1 MNARLCLLACAVA
14 QSLSVSAF
22 ADESEIERIIVT
34 GDFKSE
40 SIQELSASASLFS
53 ETEIAARD
61 AKYLDELL
69 NQAANVNFTAGASR
83 GRFVQVRGI
92 GLRSQFVDPINPSVG
107 MVIDGIN
114 YSGLGGAAMLFD
126 VDQVEIYRGPQGT
139 RFGADAMAGMI
150 HMESA
155 DPTVT
160 PSLKVK
166 LGAGNYNA
174 WDAGIAAATGFGE
187 KSSVRASFYQ
197 NKSDGYM
204 KNAYLGRDDTQNIDE
219 QVGRI
224 KLHSQLTEH
233 WRAEFVAHF
242 MDIDNGYD
250 AFTLDNSRI
259 SVADQPG
266 KDTQESNAFGL
277 SNIYTGF
284 DFADIALNLT
294 ALDADMLYSYDE
306 DWVCNDPQEPALCKA
321 GLHPWGYSSTDSYE
335 RERQDHSAELRFTSK
350 AGDWVGGLYYQSR
363 EVDLLRQYTWNDG
376 DFTSNYDS
384 DNLAIYGQ
392 VETPISD
399 KTRLVTGLRVERNE
413 GDYMDVHG
421 VSETVDDTM
430 IGGKVA
436 LEYQVV
442 PRTMIYTSISRGY
455 KAGGINAEAIA
466 KANDEGLSQDA
477 EFFLNHRTFDPEYL
491 WNAEFGVKGSSADQR
506 LNLRI
511 TAFYMYR
518 DNIQLK
524 AWKTEDQQFAGYFDN
539 GNSGENYGLEIEGE
553 YAYSPRLTL
562 SGSLGFLESEIDGFV
577 TADGIDQTDRDQA
590 QAPNYQYAINA
601 RFNITDALSV
611 SVGMEGKDEYYF
623 SNSHDSQAPHAN
635 LVNASIGYQADY
647 WDLNF
652 WVRNA
657 LDEDTYTRGFEFGNN
672 PVNEYATQT
681 YVQYGEPRVAG
692 VSFTYEL

>member
-14 QSLSVSAF
+14 QSLSLSAH
-22 ADESEIERIIVT
+22 ADESDIEKIIVT

-53 ETEIAARD
+53 EADIASRE

-83 GRFVQVRGI
+83 GKFVQIRGI
-92 GLRSQFVDPINPSVG
+92 GLRSQFVDPVNPSVG
-107 MVIDGIN
+107 VVIDGIN

-139 RFGADAMAGMI
+139 RFGADALAGMI

-155 DPTVT
+155 EPTLE
-160 PSLKVK
+160 PSVKVK

-174 WDAGIAAATGFGE
+174 WDAGIAAGTGFGE

-197 NKSDGYM
+197 NKSDGYVD
-204 KNAYLGRDDTQNIDE
+204 NQYLDSNSQNIDE
-219 QVGRI
+219 QVARI
-224 KLHSQLTEH
+224 KLHSQITEH
-233 WRAEFVAHF
+233 WRTELVAHY

-259 SVADQPG
+259 SVADEPG
-266 KDTQESNAFGL
+266 KDTQESVAVGL
-277 SNIYTGF
+277 SNIYSGF
-284 DFADIALNLT
+284 NFADVQFNLT
-294 ALDADMLYSYDE
+294 GLDADLLYSYDE
-306 DWVCNDPQEPALCKA
+306 DWVCNDPEQPALCLE
-321 GLHPWGYSSTDSYE
+321 GLHPYAYSSTDSYQ
-335 RERQDHSAELRFTSK
+335 RDRQDYTAELQLSGK
-350 AGDWVGGLYYQSR
+350 AGSWVTGLYYQSR
-363 EVDLLRQYTWNDG
+363 DVDLLRQYTWNAG
-376 DFTSNYDS
+376 DFTSTYDS
-384 DNLAIYGQ
+384 ENIALYGQ
-392 VETPISD
+392 IETPISD

-413 GDYMDVHG
+413 GQYSDSAAV
-421 VSETVDDTM
+421 VENVDDTM
-430 IGGKVA
+430 VGAKVA

-477 EFFLNHRTFDPEYL
+477 DFFLNHRTFDPEYL
-491 WNAEFGVKGSSADQR
+491 WNAEFGVKGSSADKR

-553 YAYSPRLTL
+553 YAVSKRLTL
-562 SGSLGFLESEIDGFV
+562 TGSVGALDSEIDGFV
-577 TADGIDQTDRDQA
+577 TAEGVDQSDRDQA
-590 QAPNYQYAINA
+590 QAPHYQYALNA
-601 RFNITDALSV
+601 RFDITDALFV
-611 SVGMEGKDEYYF
+611 NLGVEGKDEYYF
-623 SNSHDSQAPHAN
+623 SNSHNSKSPSYN
-635 LVNASIGYQADY
+635 LVNASVGYQAEY
-647 WDLNF
+647 WGVNF

-657 LDEDTYTRGFEFGNN
+657 LDKDYYNRGFKFGNN
-672 PVNEYATQT
+672 PVNGYIAQT
-681 YVQYGEPRVAG
+681 YVQYAEPRVAG
-692 VSFTYEL
+692 VSFNYGF

>member
-1 MNARLCLLACAVA
+1 MNARLCLLATAVA
-14 QSLSVSAF
+14 QSLSFSAF
-22 ADESEIERIIVT
+22 ADDRDIERIIVT

-53 ETEIAARD
+53 EIEIASRD

-107 MVIDGIN
+107 MIIDGIN

-139 RFGADAMAGMI
+139 RFGADALAGMI

-155 DPTVT
+155 DPTLE
-160 PSLKVK
+160 PSIKVK
-166 LGAGNYNA
+166 LGMGTYNS
-174 WDAGIAAATGFGE
+174 WDAGVAAATGFGE

-204 KNAYLGRDDTQNIDE
+204 KNAYLGRDDTQGIDE
-219 QVGRI
+219 QVARI

-233 WRAEFVAHF
+233 WRIELVGHF

-250 AFTLDNSRI
+250 AFTLDNSRT

-266 KDTQESNAFGL
+266 KDVQESNAFNL

-284 DFADIALNLT
+284 DFADVELNLS
-294 ALDADMLYSYDE
+294 ALDADLLYSYDE
-306 DWVCNDPQEPALCKA
+306 DWVCNDPAQPALCKA
-321 GLHPWGYSSTDSYE
+321 GLHPWGYSSTDSYQ
-335 RERQDHSAELRFTSK
+335 RDRTDNTAELRFNSK
-350 AGDWVGGLYYQSR
+350 GGNWVSGVYYQSR
-363 EVDLLRQYTWNDG
+363 DVDLLRQYTWNEG
-376 DFTSNYDS
+376 DFTSSYESENIA
-384 DNLAIYGQ
+384 LYGQ
-392 VETPISD
+392 IETPISD

-413 GDYMDVHG
+413 GDYSDIYG
-421 VSETVDDTM
+421 VSESIDDTM
-430 IGGKVA
+430 VGGKVA

-442 PRTMIYTSISRGY
+442 PRTMIYTSVSRGY

-491 WNAEFGVKGSSADQR
+491 WNAEFGVKGKSADQR

-524 AWKTEDQQFAGYFDN
+524 AWKTEGQQFAGYFDN
-539 GNSGENYGLEIEGE
+539 GSSGDNYGLEIEGE
-553 YAYSPRLTL
+553 YALSPRLTL
-562 SGSLGFLESEIDGFV
+562 SGSLGWLESEIDGFV
-577 TADGIDQTDRDQA
+577 TADGVDQSGREQA
-590 QAPNYQYAINA
+590 QAPNYQYAMNA
-601 RFNITDALSV
+601 RFNITDALAV
-611 SVGMEGKDEYYF
+611 NVGMEGKDEYYF
-623 SNSHDSQAPHAN
+623 SNSHNSQSPSVN
-635 LVNASIGYQADY
+635 LLNASIAYQADY
-647 WDLNF
+647 WGLNF

-657 LDEDTYTRGFEFGNN
+657 LDEDTYNRGFQFGNN

-692 VSFTYEL
+692 VSFSYEL

>member
-14 QSLSVSAF
+14 QSLSLSAH
-22 ADESEIERIIVT
+22 ADESDIEKIIVT
-34 GDFKSE
+34 GDFKNE

-53 ETEIAARD
+53 EADIASRE

-83 GRFVQVRGI
+83 GKFVQIRGI
-92 GLRSQFVDPINPSVG
+92 GLRSQFVDPVNPSVG
-107 MVIDGIN
+107 VVIDGIN

-139 RFGADAMAGMI
+139 RFGADALAGMI

-155 DPTVT
+155 EPTLE
-160 PSLKVK
+160 PSVKVK

-174 WDAGIAAATGFGE
+174 WDAGIAAGTGFGE

-197 NKSDGYM
+197 NKSDGYVD
-204 KNAYLGRDDTQNIDE
+204 NQYLDSNSQNIDE
-219 QVGRI
+219 QVARI
-224 KLHSQLTEH
+224 KLHSQITEH
-233 WRAEFVAHF
+233 WRTELVAHY

-250 AFTLDNSRI
+250 AFTLDNTRI
-259 SVADQPG
+259 SVADEPG
-266 KDTQESNAFGL
+266 KDTQESVAVGL
-277 SNIYTGF
+277 SNIYSGF
-284 DFADIALNLT
+284 NFADVQFNLT
-294 ALDADMLYSYDE
+294 GLDADLLYSYDE
-306 DWVCNDPQEPALCKA
+306 DWVCNDPEQPALCLE
-321 GLHPWGYSSTDSYE
+321 GLHPYAYSSTDSYQ
-335 RERQDHSAELRFTSK
+335 RDRQDYTAELQLSGK
-350 AGDWVGGLYYQSR
+350 AGNWVSGLYYQSR
-363 EVDLLRQYTWNDG
+363 DVDLLRQYTWNAG
-376 DFTSNYDS
+376 DFTSTYDS
-384 DNLAIYGQ
+384 ENIALYGQ
-392 VETPISD
+392 IETPISD

-413 GDYMDVHG
+413 GQYSDSAAV
-421 VSETVDDTM
+421 VENVDDTM
-430 IGGKVA
+430 VGAKVA

-477 EFFLNHRTFDPEYL
+477 DFFLNHRTFDPEYL
-491 WNAEFGVKGSSADQR
+491 WNAEFGVKGSSADKR

-553 YAYSPRLTL
+553 YAVSKRLTL
-562 SGSLGFLESEIDGFV
+562 TGSVGALDSEIDGFV
-577 TADGIDQTDRDQA
+577 TAEGVDQSDRDQA
-590 QAPNYQYAINA
+590 QAPHYQYALNA
-601 RFNITDALSV
+601 RFDITDALFV
-611 SVGMEGKDEYYF
+611 NLGVEGKDEYYF
-623 SNSHDSQAPHAN
+623 SNSHNSKSPSYN
-635 LVNASIGYQADY
+635 LVNASVGYQAEY
-647 WDLNF
+647 WGVNF

-657 LDEDTYTRGFEFGNN
+657 LDKDYYNRGFKFGNN
-672 PVNEYATQT
+672 PVNGYIAQT
-681 YVQYGEPRVAG
+681 YVQYAEPRVAG
-692 VSFTYEL
+692 VSFNYGF

>member
-14 QSLSVSAF
+14 QSLSLSAH
-22 ADESEIERIIVT
+22 ADESDIEKIIVT

-53 ETEIAARD
+53 EADIASRE

-83 GRFVQVRGI
+83 GKFVQIRGI
-92 GLRSQFVDPINPSVG
+92 GLRSQFVDPVNPSVG
-107 MVIDGIN
+107 VVIDGIN

-139 RFGADAMAGMI
+139 RFGADALAGMI

-155 DPTVT
+155 EPTLE
-160 PSLKVK
+160 PSVKVK

-174 WDAGIAAATGFGE
+174 WDAGIAAGTGFGE

-197 NKSDGYM
+197 NKSDGYVD
-204 KNAYLGRDDTQNIDE
+204 NQYLDNNSQNIDE
-219 QVGRI
+219 QVARI
-224 KLHSQLTEH
+224 KLHSQITEH
-233 WRAEFVAHF
+233 WRTELVAHY

-259 SVADQPG
+259 SVADEPG
-266 KDTQESNAFGL
+266 KDTQESVAVGL
-277 SNIYTGF
+277 SNIYSGF
-284 DFADIALNLT
+284 NFADVQFNLT
-294 ALDADMLYSYDE
+294 GLDADLLYSYDE
-306 DWVCNDPQEPALCKA
+306 DWVCNDPEQPALCLE
-321 GLHPWGYSSTDSYE
+321 GLHPYAYSSTDSYQ
-335 RERQDHSAELRFTSK
+335 RDRQDYTAELQLSGK
-350 AGDWVGGLYYQSR
+350 AGNWVTGLYYQSR
-363 EVDLLRQYTWNDG
+363 DVDLLRQYTWNAG
-376 DFTSNYDS
+376 DFTSTYDS
-384 DNLAIYGQ
+384 ENIALYGQ
-392 VETPISD
+392 IETPISD

-413 GDYMDVHG
+413 GQYSDSAAV
-421 VSETVDDTM
+421 VENVDDTM
-430 IGGKVA
+430 VGAKVA

-477 EFFLNHRTFDPEYL
+477 DFFLNHRTFDPEYL
-491 WNAEFGVKGSSADQR
+491 WNAEFGVKGSSADKR

-553 YAYSPRLTL
+553 YAVSKRLTL
-562 SGSLGFLESEIDGFV
+562 TGSVGALDSEIDGFV
-577 TADGIDQTDRDQA
+577 TAEGVDQSDRHQA
-590 QAPNYQYAINA
+590 QAPHYQYALNA
-601 RFNITDALSV
+601 RFDITDALFV
-611 SVGMEGKDEYYF
+611 NLGVEGKDEYYF
-623 SNSHDSQAPHAN
+623 SNSHNSKSPSYN
-635 LVNASIGYQADY
+635 LVNASVGYQAEY
-647 WDLNF
+647 WGVNF

-657 LDEDTYTRGFEFGNN
+657 LDKDYYNRGFKFGNN
-672 PVNEYATQT
+672 PVNGYIAQT
-681 YVQYGEPRVAG
+681 YVQYAEPRVAG
-692 VSFTYEL
+692 VSFNYGF

>member
-1 MNARLCLLACAVA
+1 MNARLCLLATAVA
-14 QSLSVSAF
+14 QSLSFSAF
-22 ADESEIERIIVT
+22 ADDSDIERIIVT

-53 ETEIAARD
+53 DTEIASRD

-107 MVIDGIN
+107 MIIDGIN

-139 RFGADAMAGMI
+139 RFGADALAGMI

-155 DPTVT
+155 DPTLE

-166 LGAGNYNA
+166 LGMGTYNS
-174 WDAGIAAATGFGE
+174 WDAGVAAATGFGE

-204 KNAYLGRDDTQNIDE
+204 KNAYLGRDDTQGIDE
-219 QVGRI
+219 QVARI

-233 WRAEFVAHF
+233 WRTEFVAHF

-250 AFTLDNSRI
+250 AFTLDNSRT

-266 KDTQESNAFGL
+266 KDEQESNAFSL
-277 SNIYTGF
+277 SNIFTGF
-284 DFADIALNLT
+284 DFADVELNLST
-294 ALDADMLYSYDE
+294 LDADLLYSYDE
-306 DWVCNDPQEPALCKA
+306 DWVCNDPDQPALCKA
-321 GLHPWGYSSTDSYE
+321 GLHPWGYSSTDSYQ
-335 RERQDHSAELRFTSK
+335 RDRQDNTAELRFDSK
-350 AGDWVGGLYYQSR
+350 GGNWVTGLYYQSR
-363 EVDLLRQYTWNDG
+363 DVDLLRQYTWNDG
-376 DFTSNYDS
+376 DFKSNYES
-384 DNLAIYGQ
+384 ENLALYGQ
-392 VETPISD
+392 IETHISD

-413 GDYMDVHG
+413 GDYSDIYG
-421 VSETVDDTM
+421 VNESVEDTM
-430 IGGKVA
+430 VGGKVA

-442 PRTMIYTSISRGY
+442 PRTMIYTSVSRGY

-491 WNAEFGVKGSSADQR
+491 WNAEFGVKGKSADQR

-524 AWKTEDQQFAGYFDN
+524 AWKTEGQQFAGYFDN
-539 GNSGENYGLEIEGE
+539 GSSGENYGLEIEGE
-553 YAYSPRLTL
+553 FALSPRLTL
-562 SGSLGFLESEIDGFV
+562 SGSLGLLESEIDGFF
-577 TADGIDQTDRDQA
+577 TADGIDQSGREQA
-590 QAPNYQYAINA
+590 QAPNYQYAVNA
-601 RFNITDALSV
+601 RFNITDALAV
-611 SVGMEGKDEYYF
+611 NVGMEGKDEYYF
-623 SNSHDSQAPHAN
+623 SDSHNSQAPSAN
-635 LVNASIGYQADY
+635 LLNASIAYQADY
-647 WDLNF
+647 WGLNF

-657 LDEDTYTRGFEFGNN
+657 LDEDTYNRGFEFGNN

-692 VSFTYEL
+692 VSFSYEL

>member
-14 QSLSVSAF
+14 QSLSLSAH
-22 ADESEIERIIVT
+22 ADESDIEKIIVT

-53 ETEIAARD
+53 EADIASRE

-83 GRFVQVRGI
+83 GKFVQIRGI
-92 GLRSQFVDPINPSVG
+92 GLRSQFVDPVNPSVG
-107 MVIDGIN
+107 VVIDGIN

-139 RFGADAMAGMI
+139 RFGADALAGMI

-155 DPTVT
+155 EPTLE
-160 PSLKVK
+160 PSVKVK

-174 WDAGIAAATGFGE
+174 WDAGIAAGTGFGE

-197 NKSDGYM
+197 NKSDGYVD
-204 KNAYLGRDDTQNIDE
+204 NQYLDNNSQNIDE
-219 QVGRI
+219 QVARI
-224 KLHSQLTEH
+224 KLHSQITEH
-233 WRAEFVAHF
+233 WRTELVAHY

-259 SVADQPG
+259 SVADEPG
-266 KDTQESNAFGL
+266 KDTQESVAVGL
-277 SNIYTGF
+277 SNIYSGF
-284 DFADIALNLT
+284 NFADVQFNLT
-294 ALDADMLYSYDE
+294 GLDADLLYSYDE
-306 DWVCNDPQEPALCKA
+306 DWVCNDPEQPALCLE
-321 GLHPWGYSSTDSYE
+321 GLHPYAYSSTDSYQ
-335 RERQDHSAELRFTSK
+335 RDRQDYTAELQLSGK
-350 AGDWVGGLYYQSR
+350 AGNWVSGLYYQSR
-363 EVDLLRQYTWNDG
+363 DVDLLRQYTWNAG
-376 DFTSNYDS
+376 DFTSTYDS
-384 DNLAIYGQ
+384 ENIALYGQ
-392 VETPISD
+392 IETPISD

-413 GDYMDVHG
+413 GQYSDSAAV
-421 VSETVDDTM
+421 VESVDDTM
-430 IGGKVA
+430 VGAKVA

-477 EFFLNHRTFDPEYL
+477 DFFLNHRTFDPEYL
-491 WNAEFGVKGSSADQR
+491 WNAEFGVKGSSADKR

-553 YAYSPRLTL
+553 YAVSKRLTL
-562 SGSLGFLESEIDGFV
+562 TGSFGALDSEIDGFV
-577 TADGIDQTDRDQA
+577 TAEGVDQSDRDQA
-590 QAPNYQYAINA
+590 QAPHYQYALNA
-601 RFNITDALSV
+601 RFDITDALFV
-611 SVGMEGKDEYYF
+611 NLGVEGKDEYYF
-623 SNSHDSQAPHAN
+623 SNSHNSKSPSYN
-635 LVNASIGYQADY
+635 LVNASVGYQAEY
-647 WDLNF
+647 WGVNF

-657 LDEDTYTRGFEFGNN
+657 LDKDYHNRGFKFGNN
-672 PVNEYATQT
+672 PVNGYIAQT
-681 YVQYGEPRVAG
+681 YVQYAEPRVAG
-692 VSFTYEL
+692 VSFNYGF

>member
-14 QSLSVSAF
+14 QSLSLSAH
-22 ADESEIERIIVT
+22 ADESDIEKIIVT

-53 ETEIAARD
+53 EADIASRE

-83 GRFVQVRGI
+83 GKFVQIRGI
-92 GLRSQFVDPINPSVG
+92 GLRSQFVDPVNPSVG
-107 MVIDGIN
+107 VVIDGIN

-139 RFGADAMAGMI
+139 RFGADALAGMI

-155 DPTVT
+155 EPTLESSV
-160 PSLKVK
+160 KVK

-174 WDAGIAAATGFGE
+174 WDAGIAAGTGFGE

-197 NKSDGYM
+197 NKSDGYVD
-204 KNAYLGRDDTQNIDE
+204 NQYLDSNSQNIDE
-219 QVGRI
+219 QVARI
-224 KLHSQLTEH
+224 KLHSQITEH
-233 WRAEFVAHF
+233 WRTELVAHY

-259 SVADQPG
+259 SVADEPG
-266 KDTQESNAFGL
+266 KDTQESVAVGL
-277 SNIYTGF
+277 SNIYSGF
-284 DFADIALNLT
+284 NFADVQFNLT
-294 ALDADMLYSYDE
+294 GLDADLLYSYDE
-306 DWVCNDPQEPALCKA
+306 DWVCNDPEQPALCLE
-321 GLHPWGYSSTDSYE
+321 GLHPYAYSSTDSYQ
-335 RERQDHSAELRFTSK
+335 RDRQDYTAELQLSGK
-350 AGDWVGGLYYQSR
+350 AGNWVSGLYYQSR
-363 EVDLLRQYTWNDG
+363 DVDLLRQYTWNAG
-376 DFTSNYDS
+376 DFTSTYDS
-384 DNLAIYGQ
+384 ENIALYGQ
-392 VETPISD
+392 IETPISD

-413 GDYMDVHG
+413 GQYSDSAAV
-421 VSETVDDTM
+421 VENVDDTM
-430 IGGKVA
+430 VGAKVA

-477 EFFLNHRTFDPEYL
+477 DFFLNHRTFDPEYL
-491 WNAEFGVKGSSADQR
+491 WNAEFGVKGSSADKR

-553 YAYSPRLTL
+553 YAVSKRLTL
-562 SGSLGFLESEIDGFV
+562 TGSVGALDSEIDGFV
-577 TADGIDQTDRDQA
+577 TAEGVDQSDRDQA
-590 QAPNYQYAINA
+590 QAPHYQYALNA
-601 RFNITDALSV
+601 RFDITDALFV
-611 SVGMEGKDEYYF
+611 NLGVEGKDEYYY
-623 SNSHDSQAPHAN
+623 SNSHNSKSPSYN
-635 LVNASIGYQADY
+635 LVNASVGYQAEY
-647 WDLNF
+647 WGVNF

-657 LDEDTYTRGFEFGNN
+657 LNKDYYNRGFKFGNN
-672 PVNEYATQT
+672 PVNGYIAQT
-681 YVQYGEPRVAG
+681 YVQYAEPRVAG
-692 VSFTYEL
+692 VSFNYGF

>member
-1 MNARLCLLACAVA
+1 MNARLCLLATAVA
-14 QSLSVSAF
+14 QSLSFSAF
-22 ADESEIERIIVT
+22 ADDSDIERIIVT

-53 ETEIAARD
+53 ETEIASRD

-107 MVIDGIN
+107 MIIDGIN

-139 RFGADAMAGMI
+139 RFGADALAGMI

-155 DPTVT
+155 DPTLE

-166 LGAGNYNA
+166 LGMGTYNS
-174 WDAGIAAATGFGE
+174 WDAGVAAATGFGE

-204 KNAYLGRDDTQNIDE
+204 KNAYLGRDDTQGIDE
-219 QVGRI
+219 QVARI

-233 WRAEFVAHF
+233 WRIELVGHF

-250 AFTLDNSRI
+250 AFTLDNSRT

-266 KDTQESNAFGL
+266 KDVQESNAFNL

-284 DFADIALNLT
+284 DFADVELNLS
-294 ALDADMLYSYDE
+294 ALDADLLYSYDE
-306 DWVCNDPQEPALCKA
+306 DWVCNDPAQPALCKA
-321 GLHPWGYSSTDSYE
+321 GLHPWGYSSTDSYQ
-335 RERQDHSAELRFTSK
+335 RDRTDNTAELRFNSK
-350 AGDWVGGLYYQSR
+350 GGNWVSGVYYQSR
-363 EVDLLRQYTWNDG
+363 DVDLLRQYTWNEG
-376 DFTSNYDS
+376 DFTSSYESENIA
-384 DNLAIYGQ
+384 LYGQ
-392 VETPISD
+392 IETPISD

-413 GDYMDVHG
+413 GDYSDIYG
-421 VSETVDDTM
+421 VSESIDDTM
-430 IGGKVA
+430 VGGKVA

-442 PRTMIYTSISRGY
+442 PRTMIYTSVSRGY

-491 WNAEFGVKGSSADQR
+491 WNAEFGVKGKSADQR

-524 AWKTEDQQFAGYFDN
+524 AWKTEGQQFAGYFDN
-539 GNSGENYGLEIEGE
+539 GSSGDNYGLEIEGE
-553 YAYSPRLTL
+553 YALSPRLTL
-562 SGSLGFLESEIDGFV
+562 SGSLGWLESEIDGFV
-577 TADGIDQTDRDQA
+577 TADGVDQSGREQA
-590 QAPNYQYAINA
+590 QAPNYQYAMNA
-601 RFNITDALSV
+601 RFNITDALAV
-611 SVGMEGKDEYYF
+611 NVGMEGKDEYYF
-623 SNSHDSQAPHAN
+623 SNSHTSQSPSVN
-635 LVNASIGYQADY
+635 LLNASIAYQADY
-647 WDLNF
+647 WGLNF

-657 LDEDTYTRGFEFGNN
+657 LDEDTYNRGFQFGNN

-692 VSFTYEL
+692 VSFSYEL

>member
-14 QSLSVSAF
+14 QSLSLSAH
-22 ADESEIERIIVT
+22 ADESDIEKIIVT

-53 ETEIAARD
+53 EADIASRE

-83 GRFVQVRGI
+83 GKFVQIRGI
-92 GLRSQFVDPINPSVG
+92 GLRSQFVDPVNPSVG
-107 MVIDGIN
+107 VVIDGIN

-139 RFGADAMAGMI
+139 RFGADALAGMI

-155 DPTVT
+155 EPTLE
-160 PSLKVK
+160 PSVKVK

-174 WDAGIAAATGFGE
+174 WDAGIAAGTGFGE

-197 NKSDGYM
+197 NKSDGYVD
-204 KNAYLGRDDTQNIDE
+204 NQYLDSNSQNIDE
-219 QVGRI
+219 QVARI
-224 KLHSQLTEH
+224 KLHSQITEH
-233 WRAEFVAHF
+233 WRTELVAHY

-259 SVADQPG
+259 SVADEPG
-266 KDTQESNAFGL
+266 KDTQESVAVGL
-277 SNIYTGF
+277 SNIYSGF
-284 DFADIALNLT
+284 NFADVQFNLT
-294 ALDADMLYSYDE
+294 GLDADLLYSYDE
-306 DWVCNDPQEPALCKA
+306 DWVCNDPEQPALCLE
-321 GLHPWGYSSTDSYE
+321 GLHPYAYSSTDSYQ
-335 RERQDHSAELRFTSK
+335 RDRQDYTAELQLSGK
-350 AGDWVGGLYYQSR
+350 AGNWVSGLYYQSR
-363 EVDLLRQYTWNDG
+363 DVDLLRQYTWNAG
-376 DFTSNYDS
+376 DFTSTYDS
-384 DNLAIYGQ
+384 ENIALYGQ
-392 VETPISD
+392 IETPISD

-413 GDYMDVHG
+413 GQYSDSAAV
-421 VSETVDDTM
+421 VENVDDTM
-430 IGGKVA
+430 VGAKVA

-477 EFFLNHRTFDPEYL
+477 DFFLNHRTFDPEYL
-491 WNAEFGVKGSSADQR
+491 WNAEFGVKGSSADKR

-553 YAYSPRLTL
+553 YAVSKRLTL
-562 SGSLGFLESEIDGFV
+562 TGSVGALDSEIDGFV
-577 TADGIDQTDRDQA
+577 TAEGVDQSDRDQA
-590 QAPNYQYAINA
+590 QAPHYQYALNA
-601 RFNITDALSV
+601 RFDITDALFV
-611 SVGMEGKDEYYF
+611 NLGVEGKDEYYF
-623 SNSHDSQAPHAN
+623 SNSHNSKSPSYN
-635 LVNASIGYQADY
+635 LVNASVGYQAEY
-647 WDLNF
+647 WGVNF

-657 LDEDTYTRGFEFGNN
+657 LDKDYYNRGFKFGNN
-672 PVNEYATQT
+672 PVNGYIAQT
-681 YVQYGEPRVAG
+681 YVQYAEPRVAG
-692 VSFTYEL
+692 VSFNYGF

>member
-14 QSLSVSAF
+14 QSLSLSAH
-22 ADESEIERIIVT
+22 ADESDIEKIIVT

-53 ETEIAARD
+53 EADIASRE

-83 GRFVQVRGI
+83 GKFVQIRGI
-92 GLRSQFVDPINPSVG
+92 GLRSQFVDPVNPSVG
-107 MVIDGIN
+107 VVIDGIN

-139 RFGADAMAGMI
+139 RFGADALAGMI

-155 DPTVT
+155 EPTLE
-160 PSLKVK
+160 PSVKVK

-174 WDAGIAAATGFGE
+174 WDAGIAAGTGFGE

-197 NKSDGYM
+197 NKSDGYVD
-204 KNAYLGRDDTQNIDE
+204 NQYLDSNSQNIDE
-219 QVGRI
+219 QVARI
-224 KLHSQLTEH
+224 KLHSQITEH
-233 WRAEFVAHF
+233 WRTELVAHY

-250 AFTLDNSRI
+250 AFTLDNTRI
-259 SVADQPG
+259 SVADEPG
-266 KDTQESNAFGL
+266 KDTQESVAVGL
-277 SNIYTGF
+277 SNIYSGF
-284 DFADIALNLT
+284 NFADVQFNLT
-294 ALDADMLYSYDE
+294 GLDADLLYSYDE
-306 DWVCNDPQEPALCKA
+306 DWVCNDPEQPALCLE
-321 GLHPWGYSSTDSYE
+321 GLHPYAYSSTDSYQ
-335 RERQDHSAELRFTSK
+335 RDRQDYTAELQLSGK
-350 AGDWVGGLYYQSR
+350 AGNWVSGLYYQSR
-363 EVDLLRQYTWNDG
+363 DVDLLRQYTWNAG
-376 DFTSNYDS
+376 DFTSTYDS
-384 DNLAIYGQ
+384 ENIALYGQ
-392 VETPISD
+392 IETPISD

-413 GDYMDVHG
+413 GQYSDSAAV
-421 VSETVDDTM
+421 VENVDDTM
-430 IGGKVA
+430 VGAKVA

-477 EFFLNHRTFDPEYL
+477 DFFLNHRTFDPEYL
-491 WNAEFGVKGSSADQR
+491 WNAEFGVKGSSADKR

-553 YAYSPRLTL
+553 YAVSKRLTL
-562 SGSLGFLESEIDGFV
+562 TGSVGALDSEIDGFV
-577 TADGIDQTDRDQA
+577 TAGGVDQSDRDQA
-590 QAPNYQYAINA
+590 QAPHYQYALSA
-601 RFNITDALSV
+601 RFDITDALFV
-611 SVGMEGKDEYYF
+611 NLGVEGKDEYYF
-623 SNSHDSQAPHAN
+623 SNSHNSKSPSYN
-635 LVNASIGYQADY
+635 LVNASVGYQAEY
-647 WDLNF
+647 WGVNF

-657 LDEDTYTRGFEFGNN
+657 LDKDYYNRGFKFGNN
-672 PVNEYATQT
+672 PVNGYIAQT
-681 YVQYGEPRVAG
+681 YVQYAEPRVAG
-692 VSFTYEL
+692 VSFNYGF

>member
-14 QSLSVSAF
+14 QSLSLSAH
-22 ADESEIERIIVT
+22 ADESDIEKIIVT

-53 ETEIAARD
+53 EADIASRE

-83 GRFVQVRGI
+83 GKFVQIRGI
-92 GLRSQFVDPINPSVG
+92 GLRSQFVDPVNPSVG
-107 MVIDGIN
+107 VVIDGIN

-139 RFGADAMAGMI
+139 RFGADALAGMI

-155 DPTVT
+155 EPTLE
-160 PSLKVK
+160 PSVKVK

-174 WDAGIAAATGFGE
+174 WDAGIAAGTGFGE

-197 NKSDGYM
+197 NKSDGYVD
-204 KNAYLGRDDTQNIDE
+204 NQYLDSNSQNIDE
-219 QVGRI
+219 QVARI
-224 KLHSQLTEH
+224 KLHSQITEH
-233 WRAEFVAHF
+233 WRTELVAHY

-250 AFTLDNSRI
+250 AFTLDNTRI
-259 SVADQPG
+259 SVADEPG
-266 KDTQESNAFGL
+266 KDTQESVAVGL
-277 SNIYTGF
+277 SNIYSGF
-284 DFADIALNLT
+284 NFADVQFNLT
-294 ALDADMLYSYDE
+294 GLDADLLYSYDE
-306 DWVCNDPQEPALCKA
+306 DWVCNDPEQPALCLE
-321 GLHPWGYSSTDSYE
+321 GLHPYAYSSTDSYQ
-335 RERQDHSAELRFTSK
+335 RDRQDYTAELQLSGK
-350 AGDWVGGLYYQSR
+350 AGNWVSGLYYQSR
-363 EVDLLRQYTWNDG
+363 DVDLLRQYTWNAG
-376 DFTSNYDS
+376 DFTSTYDS
-384 DNLAIYGQ
+384 ENIALYGQ
-392 VETPISD
+392 IEMPISD

-413 GDYMDVHG
+413 GQYSDSAAV
-421 VSETVDDTM
+421 VENVDDTM
-430 IGGKVA
+430 VGAKVA

-477 EFFLNHRTFDPEYL
+477 DFFLNHRTFDPEYL
-491 WNAEFGVKGSSADQR
+491 WNAEFGVKGSSADKR

-553 YAYSPRLTL
+553 YAVSKRLTL
-562 SGSLGFLESEIDGFV
+562 TGSVGALDSEIDGFV
-577 TADGIDQTDRDQA
+577 TAEGVDQSDRDQA
-590 QAPNYQYAINA
+590 QAPHYQYALNA
-601 RFNITDALSV
+601 RFDITDALFV
-611 SVGMEGKDEYYF
+611 NLGVEGKDEYYF
-623 SNSHDSQAPHAN
+623 SNSHNSKSPSYN
-635 LVNASIGYQADY
+635 LVNASVGYQAEY
-647 WDLNF
+647 WGVNF

-657 LDEDTYTRGFEFGNN
+657 LDKDYYNRGFKFGNN
-672 PVNEYATQT
+672 PVNGYIAQT
-681 YVQYGEPRVAG
+681 YVQYAEPRVAG
-692 VSFTYEL
+692 VSFNYGF

>member
-14 QSLSVSAF
+14 QSLSLSAH
-22 ADESEIERIIVT
+22 ADESDIEKIIVT

-53 ETEIAARD
+53 EADIASRE

-83 GRFVQVRGI
+83 GKFVQIRGI
-92 GLRSQFVDPINPSVG
+92 GLRSQFVDPVNPSVG
-107 MVIDGIN
+107 VVIDGIN

-139 RFGADAMAGMI
+139 RFGADALAGMI

-155 DPTVT
+155 EPTLE
-160 PSLKVK
+160 PSVKVK

-174 WDAGIAAATGFGE
+174 WDAGIAAGTGFGE

-197 NKSDGYM
+197 NKSDGYVD
-204 KNAYLGRDDTQNIDE
+204 NQYLDSNSQNIDE
-219 QVGRI
+219 QVARI
-224 KLHSQLTEH
+224 KLHSQITEH
-233 WRAEFVAHF
+233 WRTELVAHY

-250 AFTLDNSRI
+250 AFTLDNTRI
-259 SVADQPG
+259 SVADEPG
-266 KDTQESNAFGL
+266 KDTQESVAVEL
-277 SNIYTGF
+277 SNIYSGF
-284 DFADIALNLT
+284 NFADVQFNLT
-294 ALDADMLYSYDE
+294 GLDADLLYSYDE
-306 DWVCNDPQEPALCKA
+306 DWVCNDPEQPALCLE
-321 GLHPWGYSSTDSYE
+321 GLHPYAYSSTDSYQ
-335 RERQDHSAELRFTSK
+335 RDRQDYTAELQLSGK
-350 AGDWVGGLYYQSR
+350 AGNWVSGLYYQSR
-363 EVDLLRQYTWNDG
+363 DVDLLRQYTWNAG
-376 DFTSNYDS
+376 DFTSTYDS
-384 DNLAIYGQ
+384 ENIALYGQ
-392 VETPISD
+392 IETPISD

-413 GDYMDVHG
+413 GQYSDSAAV
-421 VSETVDDTM
+421 VENVDDTM
-430 IGGKVA
+430 VGAKVA

-477 EFFLNHRTFDPEYL
+477 DFFLNHRTFDPEYL
-491 WNAEFGVKGSSADQR
+491 WNAEFGVKGSSADKR

-553 YAYSPRLTL
+553 YAVSKRLTL
-562 SGSLGFLESEIDGFV
+562 TGSVGALDSEIDGFV
-577 TADGIDQTDRDQA
+577 TAEGVDQSDRDQA
-590 QAPNYQYAINA
+590 QAPHYQYALNA
-601 RFNITDALSV
+601 RFDITDALFV
-611 SVGMEGKDEYYF
+611 NLGVEGKDEYYF
-623 SNSHDSQAPHAN
+623 SNSHNSKSPSYN
-635 LVNASIGYQADY
+635 LVNASVGYQAEY
-647 WDLNF
+647 WGVNF

-657 LDEDTYTRGFEFGNN
+657 LDKDYYNRGFKFGNN
-672 PVNEYATQT
+672 PVNGYIAQT
-681 YVQYGEPRVAG
+681 YVQYAEPRVAG
-692 VSFTYEL
+692 VSFNYGF

>member
-14 QSLSVSAF
+14 QSLSLSAH
-22 ADESEIERIIVT
+22 ADESDIEKIIVT

-53 ETEIAARD
+53 EADIASRE

-83 GRFVQVRGI
+83 GKFVQIRGI
-92 GLRSQFVDPINPSVG
+92 GLRSQFVDPVNPSVG
-107 MVIDGIN
+107 VVIDGIN

-139 RFGADAMAGMI
+139 RFGADALAGMI

-155 DPTVT
+155 EPTLE
-160 PSLKVK
+160 PSVKVK

-174 WDAGIAAATGFGE
+174 WDAGIAAGTGFGE

-197 NKSDGYM
+197 NKSDGYVD
-204 KNAYLGRDDTQNIDE
+204 NQYLDSNSQNIDE
-219 QVGRI
+219 QVARV
-224 KLHSQLTEH
+224 KLHSQITEH
-233 WRAEFVAHF
+233 WRTELVAHY

-259 SVADQPG
+259 SVADEPG
-266 KDTQESNAFGL
+266 KDTQESVAVGL
-277 SNIYTGF
+277 SNIYSGF
-284 DFADIALNLT
+284 NFADVQFNVT
-294 ALDADMLYSYDE
+294 GLDADLLYSYDE
-306 DWVCNDPQEPALCKA
+306 DWVCNDPEQPALCLE
-321 GLHPWGYSSTDSYE
+321 GLHPYAYSSTDSYQ
-335 RERQDHSAELRFTSK
+335 RDRQDYTAELQLSGK
-350 AGDWVGGLYYQSR
+350 AGNWVSGLYYQSR
-363 EVDLLRQYTWNDG
+363 DVDLLRQYTWNAG
-376 DFTSNYDS
+376 DFTSTYDS
-384 DNLAIYGQ
+384 ENIALYGQ
-392 VETPISD
+392 IETPISD

-413 GDYMDVHG
+413 GQYSDSAAV
-421 VSETVDDTM
+421 VENVDDTM
-430 IGGKVA
+430 VGAKVA

-477 EFFLNHRTFDPEYL
+477 DFFLNHRTFDPEYL
-491 WNAEFGVKGSSADQR
+491 WNAEFGVKGSSADKR

-553 YAYSPRLTL
+553 YAVSKRLTL
-562 SGSLGFLESEIDGFV
+562 TGSVGALDSEIDGFV
-577 TADGIDQTDRDQA
+577 TAEGVDQSDRDQA
-590 QAPNYQYAINA
+590 QAPHYQYALNA
-601 RFNITDALSV
+601 RFDITDALFV
-611 SVGMEGKDEYYF
+611 NLGVEGKDEYYF
-623 SNSHDSQAPHAN
+623 SNSHNSKSPSYN
-635 LVNASIGYQADY
+635 LVNASVGYQAEY
-647 WDLNF
+647 WGVNF

-657 LDEDTYTRGFEFGNN
+657 LDKDYYNRGFKFGNN
-672 PVNEYATQT
+672 PVNGYIAQT
-681 YVQYGEPRVAG
+681 YVQYAEPRVAG
-692 VSFTYEL
+692 VSF

>member
-14 QSLSVSAF
+14 QSLSLSAH
-22 ADESEIERIIVT
+22 ADESDIEKIIVT

-53 ETEIAARD
+53 EADIASRE

-83 GRFVQVRGI
+83 GKFVQIRGI
-92 GLRSQFVDPINPSVG
+92 GLRSQFVDPVNPSVG
-107 MVIDGIN
+107 VVIDGIN

-139 RFGADAMAGMI
+139 RFGADALAGMI

-155 DPTVT
+155 EPTLE
-160 PSLKVK
+160 PSVKVK

-174 WDAGIAAATGFGE
+174 WDAGIAAGTGFGE

-197 NKSDGYM
+197 NKSDGYVD
-204 KNAYLGRDDTQNIDE
+204 NQYLDSNSQNIDE
-219 QVGRI
+219 QVARI
-224 KLHSQLTEH
+224 KLHSQITEH
-233 WRAEFVAHF
+233 WRTELVAHY

-250 AFTLDNSRI
+250 AFTLDNTRI
-259 SVADQPG
+259 SVADEPG
-266 KDTQESNAFGL
+266 KDTQESVAVGL
-277 SNIYTGF
+277 SNIYSGF
-284 DFADIALNLT
+284 NFADVQFNLT
-294 ALDADMLYSYDE
+294 GLDADLLYSYDE
-306 DWVCNDPQEPALCKA
+306 DWVCNDPEQPALCLE
-321 GLHPWGYSSTDSYE
+321 GLHPYAYSSTDSYQ
-335 RERQDHSAELRFTSK
+335 RDRQDYTAELQLSGK
-350 AGDWVGGLYYQSR
+350 AGNWVSGLYYQSR
-363 EVDLLRQYTWNDG
+363 DVDLLRQYTWNAG
-376 DFTSNYDS
+376 DFTSTYDS
-384 DNLAIYGQ
+384 ENIALYGQ
-392 VETPISD
+392 IETPISD

-413 GDYMDVHG
+413 GQYSDSAAV
-421 VSETVDDTM
+421 VENVDDTM
-430 IGGKVA
+430 VGAKVA

-477 EFFLNHRTFDPEYL
+477 DFFLNHRTFDPEYL
-491 WNAEFGVKGSSADQR
+491 WNAEFGVKGSSADKR

-553 YAYSPRLTL
+553 YAVSKRLTL
-562 SGSLGFLESEIDGFV
+562 TGSVGALDSEIDGFV
-577 TADGIDQTDRDQA
+577 TAEGVDQSDRDQA
-590 QAPNYQYAINA
+590 QAPHYQYALNA
-601 RFNITDALSV
+601 RFDITDALFV
-611 SVGMEGKDEYYF
+611 NLGVEGKDEYYF
-623 SNSHDSQAPHAN
+623 SNSHNSKSPSYN
-635 LVNASIGYQADY
+635 LVNASVGYQAEY
-647 WDLNF
+647 WGVNF

-657 LDEDTYTRGFEFGNN
+657 LDKDYYNRGFKFGNN
-672 PVNEYATQT
+672 PVNGYIAQT
-681 YVQYGEPRVAG
+681 YVQYAEPRVAG
-692 VSFTYEL
+692 VSFNYGF

>member
-14 QSLSVSAF
+14 QSLSLSAH
-22 ADESEIERIIVT
+22 ADESDIEKIIVT

-53 ETEIAARD
+53 EADIASRE

-83 GRFVQVRGI
+83 GKFVQIRGI
-92 GLRSQFVDPINPSVG
+92 GLRSQFVDPVNPSVG
-107 MVIDGIN
+107 VVIDGIN

-126 VDQVEIYRGPQGT
+126 VDQVEVYRGPQGT
-139 RFGADAMAGMI
+139 RFGADALAGMI

-155 DPTVT
+155 EPTLE
-160 PSLKVK
+160 PSVKVK

-174 WDAGIAAATGFGE
+174 WDAGIAAGTGFGE

-197 NKSDGYM
+197 NKSDGYVD
-204 KNAYLGRDDTQNIDE
+204 NQYLDSNSQNIDE
-219 QVGRI
+219 QVARI
-224 KLHSQLTEH
+224 KLHSQITEH
-233 WRAEFVAHF
+233 WRTELVAHY

-259 SVADQPG
+259 SVADEPG
-266 KDTQESNAFGL
+266 KDTQESVAVGL
-277 SNIYTGF
+277 SNIYSGF
-284 DFADIALNLT
+284 NFADVQFNLT
-294 ALDADMLYSYDE
+294 GLDADLLYSYDE
-306 DWVCNDPQEPALCKA
+306 DWVCNDPEQPALCLE
-321 GLHPWGYSSTDSYE
+321 GLHPYAYSSTDSYQ
-335 RERQDHSAELRFTSK
+335 RDRQDYTAELQLSGK
-350 AGDWVGGLYYQSR
+350 AGNWVSGLYYQSR
-363 EVDLLRQYTWNDG
+363 DVDLLRQYTWNAG
-376 DFTSNYDS
+376 DFTSTYDS
-384 DNLAIYGQ
+384 ENIALYGQ
-392 VETPISD
+392 IETPISD

-413 GDYMDVHG
+413 GQYSDSAAV
-421 VSETVDDTM
+421 VENVDDTM
-430 IGGKVA
+430 VGAKVA

-477 EFFLNHRTFDPEYL
+477 DFFLNHRTFDPEYL
-491 WNAEFGVKGSSADQR
+491 WNPEFGVKGSSADKR

-553 YAYSPRLTL
+553 YAVSKRLTL
-562 SGSLGFLESEIDGFV
+562 TGSVGALDSEIDGFV
-577 TADGIDQTDRDQA
+577 TAEGVDQSDRDQA
-590 QAPNYQYAINA
+590 QAPHYQYALNA
-601 RFNITDALSV
+601 RFDITDALFV
-611 SVGMEGKDEYYF
+611 NLGVEGKDEYYF
-623 SNSHDSQAPHAN
+623 SNSHNSKSPSYN
-635 LVNASIGYQADY
+635 LVNASVGYQAEY
-647 WDLNF
+647 WGVNF

-657 LDEDTYTRGFEFGNN
+657 LDKDYYNRGFKFGNN
-672 PVNEYATQT
+672 PVNGYIAQT
-681 YVQYGEPRVAG
+681 YVQYAEPRVAG
-692 VSFTYEL
+692 VSFNYGF

>member
-14 QSLSVSAF
+14 QSLSLSAH
-22 ADESEIERIIVT
+22 ADESDIEKIIVT

-53 ETEIAARD
+53 EADIASRE

-83 GRFVQVRGI
+83 GKFVQIRGI
-92 GLRSQFVDPINPSVG
+92 GLRSQFVDPVNPSVG
-107 MVIDGIN
+107 VVIDGIN

-139 RFGADAMAGMI
+139 RFGADALAGMI

-155 DPTVT
+155 EPTLE
-160 PSLKVK
+160 PSVKVK

-174 WDAGIAAATGFGE
+174 WDAGIAAGTGFGE

-197 NKSDGYM
+197 NKSDGYVD
-204 KNAYLGRDDTQNIDE
+204 NQYLDSNSQNIDE
-219 QVGRI
+219 QVARI
-224 KLHSQLTEH
+224 KLHSQITEH
-233 WRAEFVAHF
+233 WRTELVAHY

-250 AFTLDNSRI
+250 AFTLDNTRI
-259 SVADQPG
+259 SVADEPG
-266 KDTQESNAFGL
+266 KDTQESVAVGL
-277 SNIYTGF
+277 SNIYSGF
-284 DFADIALNLT
+284 NFADVQFNLT
-294 ALDADMLYSYDE
+294 GLDADLLYSYDE
-306 DWVCNDPQEPALCKA
+306 DWVCNDPEQPALCLE
-321 GLHPWGYSSTDSYE
+321 GLHPYAYSSTDSYQ
-335 RERQDHSAELRFTSK
+335 RDRQDYTAELQLSGK
-350 AGDWVGGLYYQSR
+350 AGNWVSGLYYQSR
-363 EVDLLRQYTWNDG
+363 DVDLLRQYTWNAG
-376 DFTSNYDS
+376 DFTSTYDS
-384 DNLAIYGQ
+384 ENIALYGQ
-392 VETPISD
+392 IETPISD

-413 GDYMDVHG
+413 GQYSDSAAV
-421 VSETVDDTM
+421 VENVDDTM
-430 IGGKVA
+430 VGAKVA

-477 EFFLNHRTFDPEYL
+477 DFFLNHRTFDPEYL
-491 WNAEFGVKGSSADQR
+491 WNAEFGVKGSSADKR

-553 YAYSPRLTL
+553 YAVSKRLTL
-562 SGSLGFLESEIDGFV
+562 TGSVGALDSEIDGFV
-577 TADGIDQTDRDQA
+577 TAEGVDQSDRDQA
-590 QAPNYQYAINA
+590 QAPHYQYALNA
-601 RFNITDALSV
+601 RFDITDALFV
-611 SVGMEGKDEYYF
+611 NLGVEGKDEYYF
-623 SNSHDSQAPHAN
+623 SNSHNSKSPSYN
-635 LVNASIGYQADY
+635 LINASVGYQAEY
-647 WDLNF
+647 WGVNF

-657 LDEDTYTRGFEFGNN
+657 LDKDYYNRGFKFGNN
-672 PVNEYATQT
+672 PVNGYIAQT
-681 YVQYGEPRVAG
+681 YVQYAEPRVAG
-692 VSFTYEL
+692 VSFNYGF

>member
-14 QSLSVSAF
+14 QSLSLSAH
-22 ADESEIERIIVT
+22 ADESDIEKIIVT

-53 ETEIAARD
+53 EADIASRE

-83 GRFVQVRGI
+83 GKFVQIRGI
-92 GLRSQFVDPINPSVG
+92 GLRSQFVDPVNPSVG
-107 MVIDGIN
+107 VVIDGIN

-139 RFGADAMAGMI
+139 RFGADALAGMI

-155 DPTVT
+155 EPTLE
-160 PSLKVK
+160 PSVKVK

-174 WDAGIAAATGFGE
+174 WDAGIAAGTGFGE

-197 NKSDGYM
+197 NKSDGYVD
-204 KNAYLGRDDTQNIDE
+204 NQYLDSNSQNIDE
-219 QVGRI
+219 QVARI
-224 KLHSQLTEH
+224 KLHSQITEH
-233 WRAEFVAHF
+233 WRTELVAHY

-259 SVADQPG
+259 SVADEPG
-266 KDTQESNAFGL
+266 KDTQESVAVGL
-277 SNIYTGF
+277 SNIYSGF
-284 DFADIALNLT
+284 NFADVQFNLT
-294 ALDADMLYSYDE
+294 GLDADLLYSYDE
-306 DWVCNDPQEPALCKA
+306 DWVCNDPEQPALCLE
-321 GLHPWGYSSTDSYE
+321 GLHPYAYSSTDSYQ
-335 RERQDHSAELRFTSK
+335 RDRQDYTAELQLSGK
-350 AGDWVGGLYYQSR
+350 AGNWVTGLYYQSR
-363 EVDLLRQYTWNDG
+363 DVDLLRQYTWNAS
-376 DFTSNYDS
+376 DFTSTYDS
-384 DNLAIYGQ
+384 ENIALYGQ
-392 VETPISD
+392 IETPISD

-413 GDYMDVHG
+413 GQYSDSAAV
-421 VSETVDDTM
+421 VENVDDTM
-430 IGGKVA
+430 VGAKVA

-477 EFFLNHRTFDPEYL
+477 DFFLNHRTFDPEYL
-491 WNAEFGVKGSSADQR
+491 WNAEFGVKGSSADKR

-553 YAYSPRLTL
+553 YAVSKRLTL
-562 SGSLGFLESEIDGFV
+562 TGSVGALDSEIDGFV
-577 TADGIDQTDRDQA
+577 TAEGVDQSDRDQA
-590 QAPNYQYAINA
+590 QAPHYQYALNA
-601 RFNITDALSV
+601 RFDITDALFV
-611 SVGMEGKDEYYF
+611 NLGVEGKDEYYF
-623 SNSHDSQAPHAN
+623 SNSHNSKSPSYN
-635 LVNASIGYQADY
+635 LVNASVGYQAEY
-647 WDLNF
+647 WGVNF

-657 LDEDTYTRGFEFGNN
+657 LDKDYYNRGFKFGNN
-672 PVNEYATQT
+672 PVNGYIAQT
-681 YVQYGEPRVAG
+681 YVQYAEPRVAG
-692 VSFTYEL
+692 VSFNYGF

>member
-14 QSLSVSAF
+14 QSLSLSAH
-22 ADESEIERIIVT
+22 ADESDIEKIIVT

-53 ETEIAARD
+53 EADIASRE

-83 GRFVQVRGI
+83 GKFVQIRGI
-92 GLRSQFVDPINPSVG
+92 GLRSQFVDPVNPSVG
-107 MVIDGIN
+107 VVIDGIN

-139 RFGADAMAGMI
+139 RFGADALAGMI

-155 DPTVT
+155 EPTLE
-160 PSLKVK
+160 PSVKVK

-174 WDAGIAAATGFGE
+174 WDAGIAAGTGFGE

-197 NKSDGYM
+197 NKSDGYVD
-204 KNAYLGRDDTQNIDE
+204 NQYLDSNSQNIDE
-219 QVGRI
+219 QVARI
-224 KLHSQLTEH
+224 KLHSQITEH
-233 WRAEFVAHF
+233 WRTELVAHY

-259 SVADQPG
+259 SVADEPG
-266 KDTQESNAFGL
+266 KDTQESVAVGL
-277 SNIYTGF
+277 SNIYSGF
-284 DFADIALNLT
+284 NFADVQFNLT
-294 ALDADMLYSYDE
+294 GLDADLLYSYDE
-306 DWVCNDPQEPALCKA
+306 DWVCNDPEQPALCLE
-321 GLHPWGYSSTDSYE
+321 GLHPYAYSSTDSYQ
-335 RERQDHSAELRFTSK
+335 RDRQDYTAELQLSGK
-350 AGDWVGGLYYQSR
+350 AGNWVTGLYYQSR
-363 EVDLLRQYTWNDG
+363 DVDLLRQYTWNAG
-376 DFTSNYDS
+376 DFTSTYDS
-384 DNLAIYGQ
+384 ENIALYGQ
-392 VETPISD
+392 IETPISD

-413 GDYMDVHG
+413 GQYSDSAAV
-421 VSETVDDTM
+421 VENVDDTM
-430 IGGKVA
+430 VGAKVA

-477 EFFLNHRTFDPEYL
+477 DFFLNHRTFDPEYL
-491 WNAEFGVKGSSADQR
+491 WNAEFGVKGSSADKR

-553 YAYSPRLTL
+553 YAVSKRLTL
-562 SGSLGFLESEIDGFV
+562 TGSVGALDSEIDGFV
-577 TADGIDQTDRDQA
+577 TAEGVDQSDRDQA
-590 QAPNYQYAINA
+590 QAPHYQYALNA
-601 RFNITDALSV
+601 RFDITDALFV
-611 SVGMEGKDEYYF
+611 NLGVEGKDEYYF
-623 SNSHDSQAPHAN
+623 SNSHNSKSPSYN
-635 LVNASIGYQADY
+635 LVNASVGYQAEY
-647 WDLNF
+647 WGVNF

-657 LDEDTYTRGFEFGNN
+657 LDKDYYNRGFKFGNN
-672 PVNEYATQT
+672 PVNGYIAQT
-681 YVQYGEPRVAG
+681 YVQYAEPRVAG
-692 VSFTYEL
+692 VSFNYGF